1 METFR
6 LWPPA
11 AGSSSSFRRPTPQE
25 GDGDGD
31 CDDGNGNGEGSRKFS
46 IKLSMSEKNV
56 GGGGGK
62 WRRDS
67 PVCSVLQLAFF
78 SLCSADCDGNFC
90 PQEAFVV

>member
-56 GGGGGK
+56 GGGGGNGEETALFAQCCS
-62 WRRDS
+62 WHFFPFAPLIVMGIFVRRK
-67 PVCSVLQLAFF
+67 LL
-78 SLCSADCDGNFC
+78 
-90 PQEAFVV
+90 